1 MRPPRPLSFVFHFS
15 FRALPRK
22 CVKTGHVQNMVRF
35 QASGGVEE
43 CAARIVVFTF
53 HNVNYSRK
61 NGQ

>member
-43 CAARIVVFTF
+43 CAARIVVVHF
-53 HNVNYSRK
+53 S
-61 NGQ
+61 QCQL